1 MQNYILLISVILSIT
16 LSIFISNK
24 SYKISSILELYKKD
38 KNTKKII
45 NRTPLTGG
53 IIVYLS
59 FLISIFFLT
68 IYEKKYLVNNLYWI
82 YGINFIFFI
91 GLIDDKL
98 QIKYYLRFIGI
109 FITLIF
115 MFKYSNSLLIKNL
128 YFETLDRSFSINDF
142 SLFLT
147 PFFILLLIN
156 SLNMA
161 DGINGNSGII
171 FIVYFLL
178 LFNNENNLNFF
189 LFFFFPSLLI
199 FLFYNL
205 KNKIYLGDSGVY
217 FISTFI
223 ALYTLSSYQQINSE
237 LSCEKIFLVFMIPG
251 LDMFRLF
258 LIRLMNKKNPFTG
271 DLNHF
276 HHLLTKKFSLKGSLL
291 IYVIFIAWPYLFKNF
306 FDTAVLIIL
315 NTVFYICSLFFLK
328 KLKNFS

>member
-1 MQNYILLISVILSIT
+1 MQNYILLILVILSIT

-38 KNTKKII
+38 KDTKKII

-53 IIVYLS
+53 IIFYLP

-68 IYEKKYLVNNLYWI
+68 IYEKNYLVNNLYWI
-82 YGINFIFFI
+82 YGVNFIFFI

-98 QIKYYLRFIGI
+98 QIKYYLRLFGI

-115 MFKYSNSLLIKNL
+115 MFKYSNILLIKNL
-128 YFETLDRSFSINDF
+128 YFETLDRAFFINDF

-156 SLNMA
+156 SLNMS
-161 DGINGNSGII
+161 DGINGNCGVI
-171 FIVYFLL
+171 FIVYLLL
-178 LFNNENNLNFF
+178 LFNSENNFNFF
-189 LFFFFPSLLI
+189 LFFFIPSLII
-199 FLFYNL
+199 FLTYNL
-205 KNKIYLGDSGVY
+205 RNKIYLGDSGVY
-217 FISTFI
+217 FFSTFI
-223 ALYTLSSYQQINSE
+223 ALYTLSSYQQTNST

-258 LIRLMNKKNPFTG
+258 LIRIINKKNPFTG

-276 HHLLTKKFSLKGSLL
+276 HHKLIKKFSLKVSLL
-291 IYVIFIAWPYLFKNF
+291 IYVIFIVWPHLFKNF
-306 FDTAVLIIL
+306 FNVGALIIL
-315 NTVFYICSLFFLK
+315 NTIFYICSLLFLK

>member
-1 MQNYILLISVILSIT
+1 MQNYILLILVIFSIT
-16 LSIFISNK
+16 LSIFISSK

-38 KNTKKII
+38 KDTKKII

-53 IIVYLS
+53 IIFYLS

-68 IYEKKYLVNNLYWI
+68 IYEKNYLVNNLYWI

-98 QIKYYLRFIGI
+98 QIKYYLRLIGI
-109 FITLIF
+109 FITLVF
-115 MFKYSNSLLIKNL
+115 MFKYSNNLLIKNL

-156 SLNMA
+156 SLNMS
-161 DGINGNSGII
+161 DGINGNCGII
-171 FIVYFLL
+171 FIVYFFL
-178 LFNNENNLNFF
+178 LFNSENNLNFF
-189 LFFFFPSLLI
+189 FYFFIPSLLI
-199 FLFYNL
+199 FLTYNL
-205 KNKIYLGDSGVY
+205 RNKIYLGDSGVY

-223 ALYTLSSYQQINSE
+223 ALYTLSSYQQTNSA

-258 LIRLMNKKNPFTG
+258 LIRIINKKNPFTG

-276 HHLLTKKFSLKGSLL
+276 HHLLIKKFSLKASLL
-291 IYVIFIAWPYLFKNF
+291 IYVIFIVWPHLFKNF
-306 FDTAVLIIL
+306 FNVGALIIL
-315 NTVFYICSLFFLK
+315 NTIFYICSLYFLK

>member
-1 MQNYILLISVILSIT
+1 MQNYILLILVILSIT

-38 KNTKKII
+38 KDTKKIV

-53 IIVYLS
+53 IVFYLS

-68 IYEKKYLVNNLYWI
+68 IYKKNYLVDNLYWI

-98 QIKYYLRFIGI
+98 QIKYYYRFIGI
-109 FITLIF
+109 FIALIF
-115 MFKYSNSLLIKNL
+115 MFKYSNILLIKNL
-128 YFETLDRSFSINDF
+128 HFETLDRSFSVNDF

-156 SLNMA
+156 SLNMS
-161 DGINGNSGII
+161 DGINGNCGVI
-171 FIVYFLL
+171 FIVYLLL
-178 LFNNENNLNFF
+178 LFNSENNLNFF
-189 LFFFFPSLLI
+189 LFFLIPSLLI
-199 FLFYNL
+199 FLNYNL
-205 KNKIYLGDSGVY
+205 RNKIYLGDSGVY

-223 ALYTLSSYQQINSE
+223 ALYTLSSYQQTNSD

-258 LIRLMNKKNPFTG
+258 LIRIINKKNPFTG

-276 HHLLTKKFSLKGSLL
+276 HHKLIKKFSLKVSLL
-291 IYVIFIAWPYLFKNF
+291 IYVIFIVWPHLFKNF
-306 FDTAVLIIL
+306 FNVGALIIL
-315 NTVFYICSLFFLK
+315 NTIFYICSLFFLK

>member
-1 MQNYILLISVILSIT
+1 MQNYILLILVIFSIT
-16 LSIFISNK
+16 LSIFISSK

-38 KNTKKII
+38 KDTKKII

-53 IIVYLS
+53 IIFYLS
-59 FLISIFFLT
+59 FLISIFFL
-68 IYEKKYLVNNLYWI
+68 IMYQKKYLVNNLYWI

-98 QIKYYLRFIGI
+98 QIKYYLRLIGI
-109 FITLIF
+109 FITLVF
-115 MFKYSNSLLIKNL
+115 MFKYSNNLLIKNL

-156 SLNMA
+156 SLNMS
-161 DGINGNSGII
+161 DGINGNCGII
-171 FIVYFLL
+171 FIVYFFL
-178 LFNNENNLNFF
+178 LFNSENNLNFF
-189 LFFFFPSLLI
+189 FYFFIPSLLI
-199 FLFYNL
+199 FLTYNL
-205 KNKIYLGDSGVY
+205 RNKIYLGDSGVY

-223 ALYTLSSYQQINSE
+223 ALYTLSSYQQTNSA

-258 LIRLMNKKNPFTG
+258 LIRIINKKNPFTG

-276 HHLLTKKFSLKGSLL
+276 HHLLTKKFSLRASLL
-291 IYVIFIAWPYLFKNF
+291 IYMIFIIWPHLLKNF
-306 FDTAVLIIL
+306 FSVGVLIIL
-315 NTVFYICSLFFLK
+315 NTIFYIYSLYFLK

>member
-1 MQNYILLISVILSIT
+1 MQNYMLLITVILSIT

-24 SYKISSILELYKKD
+24 SYKISSKLKLYKKD
-38 KNTKKII
+38 KDTKKII

-53 IIVYLS
+53 IIFYLS
-59 FLISIFFLT
+59 FLISIFFLI

-82 YGINFIFFI
+82 YGISCIFFI

-115 MFKYSNSLLIKNL
+115 IFKYSNILLIKNL
-128 YFETLDRSFSINDF
+128 YFETLDRSFSINNF

-156 SLNMA
+156 SLNMS
-161 DGINGNSGII
+161 DGINGNCGII
-171 FIVYFLL
+171 CILYFLL
-178 LFNNENNLNFF
+178 LYNNENNLNFF
-189 LFFFFPSLLI
+189 LFFFIPSLLI
-199 FLFYNL
+199 FLTYNL

-223 ALYTLSSYQQINSE
+223 ALYTLSSYNQNNSD

-258 LIRLMNKKNPFTG
+258 LLRIINKKNPFTG

-276 HHLLTKKFSLKGSLL
+276 HHLLTKKFSLKASLL
-291 IYVIFIAWPYLFKNF
+291 IYVIFIIWPHLFKNF
-306 FDTAVLIIL
+306 FSVGLLIIL
-315 NTVFYICSLFFLK
+315 NTIFYISFLLSLK

>member
-1 MQNYILLISVILSIT
+1 MQNYILLILVILSIT

-38 KNTKKII
+38 KDTKKIV

-53 IIVYLS
+53 IVFYLS

-68 IYEKKYLVNNLYWI
+68 IYEKNYLVDNLYWI

-98 QIKYYLRFIGI
+98 QIKYYYRFIGI
-109 FITLIF
+109 FIALIF
-115 MFKYSNSLLIKNL
+115 MFKYSNILLIKNL
-128 YFETLDRSFSINDF
+128 HFETLDRSFSVNDF

-156 SLNMA
+156 SLNMS
-161 DGINGNSGII
+161 DGINGNCGVI
-171 FIVYFLL
+171 FIVYLLL
-178 LFNNENNLNFF
+178 LFNSENNLNFF
-189 LFFFFPSLLI
+189 LFFLIPSLLI
-199 FLFYNL
+199 FLNYNL
-205 KNKIYLGDSGVY
+205 RNKIYLGDSGVY

-223 ALYTLSSYQQINSE
+223 ALYTLSSYQQTNSD

-258 LIRLMNKKNPFTG
+258 LIRIINKKNPFTG

-276 HHLLTKKFSLKGSLL
+276 HHLLIKKFSLKVSLL
-291 IYVIFIAWPYLFKNF
+291 IYAIFIVWPHLFKNF
-306 FDTAVLIIL
+306 FNVGALIIL
-315 NTVFYICSLFFLK
+315 NTIFYICSLFFLK